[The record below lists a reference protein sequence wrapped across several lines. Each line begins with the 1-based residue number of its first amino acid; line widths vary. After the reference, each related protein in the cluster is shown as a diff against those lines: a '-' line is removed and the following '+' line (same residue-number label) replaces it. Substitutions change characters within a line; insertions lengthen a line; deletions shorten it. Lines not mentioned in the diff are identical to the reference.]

1 MPLSDRLGVD
11 LLISGLFWH
20 VASSMLMLLVGRAPC
35 LVPNFTHSFFLITAE
50 GIFVQK
56 VAAAKLKSLQA
67 DACRAW
73 REDKFIAGSPFKWD
87 LNGPA
92 NKLIIEKG

>member
-11 LLISGLFWH
+11 LLISGSSWR
-20 VASSMLMLLVGRAPC
+20 VASSMLMLLVGHAPC

-56 VAAAKLKSLQA
+56 AAAAKLKSLQA
-67 DACRAW
+67 DACRVW
-73 REDKFIAGSPFKWD
+73 REDKFIAGSPFKRD

-92 NKLIIEKG
+92 NKLFNEKG